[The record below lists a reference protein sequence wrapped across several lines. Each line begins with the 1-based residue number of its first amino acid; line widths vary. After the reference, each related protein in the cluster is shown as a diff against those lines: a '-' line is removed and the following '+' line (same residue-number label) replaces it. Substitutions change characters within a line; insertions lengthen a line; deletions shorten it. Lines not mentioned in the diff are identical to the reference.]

1 MLDPYSGVS
10 STLLAALMHGRRAV
24 GVEKE
29 AEYIKMSKER
39 INQLANGT
47 LKTRPLG
54 QPVHKPSGREKVAQ
68 VPLEWQKQDR
78 ETVC

>member
-1 MLDPYSGVS
+1 
-10 STLLAALMHGRRAV
+10 MHGRRAV